1 MSARMIKL
9 GAVLAVLLVSIAYLV
24 APFYHFF
31 AEDNP
36 AMTGPF
42 GWTEVHDE
50 APYAEGVVDPD
61 YRVAAERAKAI
72 LNEHRALIHAPAL
85 SAAIA
90 IDGEVVW
97 SAASGWAD
105 IRAGKAATPS
115 TLFRI
120 GSTSKAVTGTLFAR
134 MVDAGLVEV
143 DAPISDYIKDLPN
156 EDWRTITPRQLASHT
171 AGIPGYAENR
181 DYVGLYRALAL
192 REQHS
197 DVEEGLSY
205 FDGSQLIFQPGA
217 DFEYSS
223 FDTVLL
229 SVVLQEAGGAPFQQ
243 LMQDWVTNPLGI
255 KTPLPDDAVDARAQ
269 SYLRNDDKVRPWWK
283 VNLSHKLAGGG
294 FMATPS
300 DLAVLGSAWLD
311 DGFITAETREL
322 FWTPQRIEDG
332 SVTRT

>member
-156 EDWRTITPRQLASHT
+156 EDWRTITPRRRPT
-171 AGIPGYAENR
+171 WMAEPTGGR
-181 DYVGLYRALAL
+181 R
-192 REQHS
+192 RES
-197 DVEEGLSY
+197 TETPFTDVSTIITNKDVPSARRQDVRE
-205 FDGSQLIFQPGA
+205 P
-217 DFEYSS
+217 
-223 FDTVLL
+223 L
-229 SVVLQEAGGAPFQQ
+229 SV
-243 LMQDWVTNPLGI
+243 
-255 KTPLPDDAVDARAQ
+255 
-269 SYLRNDDKVRPWWK
+269 
-283 VNLSHKLAGGG
+283 
-294 FMATPS
+294 
-300 DLAVLGSAWLD
+300 
-311 DGFITAETREL
+311 
-322 FWTPQRIEDG
+322 
-332 SVTRT
+332 